1 MLNELR
7 NLDNVGGKD
16 GILYFLCDVIGER
29 RISIHDAEIL
39 CSHRPGHS
47 RLTVSDLVTYCR
59 IMGWIILD
67 NNEMIINP
75 AIIPYLFNKEE
86 LNKKL
91 VELTVTLLFE
101 MGVFELSHFWYNEA
115 NSFYVFRDKA
125 FPLTFFCIRDI
136 LTSQGF
142 FVSVREQ
149 NVTHYYIAQVYEPLV
164 EKHCKQKKKQMSIEQ
179 LKKAIESNEIAGELA
194 EGFVLRY
201 EKKRLGN
208 SKSEFVK
215 KISDIDVAA
224 GFDIVSFDS
233 AQSERPDR
241 FIEVKAISKD
251 GFFWSSNEYEV
262 AKLRREKY
270 HIYLVDLQRI
280 DEPDYVPEIVT
291 NPAMTIMQSDNWY
304 VETQSYHIKKI
315 L

>member
-29 RISIHDAEIL
+29 KVSIHDAEIL
-39 CSHRPGHS
+39 CSHRSGHI
-47 RLTVSDLVTYCR
+47 RLTVSDLVAYCGF
-59 IMGWIILD
+59 MGWITLD
-67 NNEMIINP
+67 NDEITINP
-75 AIIPYLFNKEE
+75 GIVPFLFNQEE

-91 VELTVTLLFE
+91 VEMTVTLLFN
-101 MGVFELSHFWYNEA
+101 MGVFDLSHFWYNDV

-125 FPLTFFCIRDI
+125 FPLTFFCIRDT
-136 LTSQGF
+136 LVSQGF
-142 FVSVREQ
+142 LVSTREH
-149 NVTHYYIAQVYEPLV
+149 NVTHYFIAQAYEPLV
-164 EKHCKQKKKQMSIEQ
+164 EKHCKQKKKQMTLEQ
-179 LKKAIESNEIAGELA
+179 LKKTIESNEIAGELA
-194 EGFVLRY
+194 ESFVLKY

-208 SKSEFVK
+208 SKSELVK

-233 AQSERPDR
+233 AQSERPNR

-262 AKLRREKY
+262 AKLRGERY

-280 DEPDYVPEIVT
+280 EEPNYVPEIVT
-291 NPAMTIMQSDNWY
+291 NPAMTIMQSDDWY
-304 VETQSYHIKKI
+304 VETQSYHIKKV